1 MENTENTGTEN
12 TATIETKEK
21 KAPAYQAF
29 VSALSTWAE
38 ANGLSVKE
46 QKGYFQFKNPS
57 TGHRLVVAKQG
68 KAVTRID
75 TTLEVLGQPGT
86 RDLEAPNGRITC
98 HIDADLDTV
107 MHYLGILAHGQ
118 DKLRPPMRKAKA
130 EAAPVEAQPSA

>member
-1 MENTENTGTEN
+1 MENSNSTESTTSTENK
-12 TATIETKEK
+12 AEK

-46 QKGYFQFKNPS
+46 QKGYFQFKNIA

-86 RDLEAPNGRITC
+86 RELEVPNGRITC
-98 HIDADLDTV
+98 HINADLDTV
-107 MHYLGILAHGQ
+107 MRYMEVLATS
-118 DKLRPPMRKAKA
+118 DAKLRAPARKPKA
-130 EAAPVEAQPSA
+130 EQPAAEAQPSA